1 MSSKIYTAAVL
12 GLDAE
17 LVEVEADM
25 GGGDFGMVAIVG
37 LPDAAVSESKERVR
51 SAIKNSGIQ
60 FPRVKTTVNLAPADI
75 KKQGPGY
82 DLPIAVSILLATN
95 RIRKSSELGESLF
108 IGELALSGELRSV
121 NGVLSIALLAKERG
135 FKKVFVPLE
144 NVDEASL
151 VRDVEVFG
159 VSSLISLVNHFNEST
174 KIKPSE
180 KKDFRGELDEV
191 TFDMAHIK
199 GQSFAKRAMEIAA
212 AGSHNILMS
221 GPPGSGKT
229 MLARTITTILP
240 EMTTDEALEVT
251 KIYSVSGNLK
261 TRNGLVKQRPFR
273 SPHHTSSGVS
283 LVGGGVWPK
292 PGEISLAHR
301 GVLFLDEFGE
311 FSRSVLENLRQPLED
326 GVVNVSRASGNVRF
340 PSKFVLVAATNPCP
354 CGYAGDPE
362 KDCICSASQII
373 NYKKKISGPI
383 LDRIDLHI
391 EVPRVSIDK
400 LSAVNGEEES
410 SEIVRK
416 RVQVARDIQTERFKK
431 TLFISNSEMSSN
443 SMQEYCDI
451 DTETKNLLKRAA
463 DTLFLSARSYFR
475 ILKIARTIADLDASE
490 KILKEHIVEALQYRA
505 KTA

>member
-1 MSSKIYTAAVL
+1 MSSKIYSAAVL

-37 LPDAAVSESKERVR
+37 LPDTAVSESKERVR
-51 SAIKNSGIQ
+51 SAIKNSGLQ

-82 DLPIAVSILLATN
+82 DLPIAISILLATN
-95 RIRKSSELGESLF
+95 KIKFSEFLANSLF
-108 IGELALSGELRSV
+108 VGELALSGALRSV
-121 NGVLSIALLAKERG
+121 NGTLSIALLAREKG
-135 FKKVFVPLE
+135 FKNIFVSSE
-144 NVDEASL
+144 NVFEASL
-151 VRDVEVFG
+151 VPGLNIFG
-159 VSSLISLVNHFNEST
+159 VKNLVDVVNHLNSGKMIEKSERQDFKSEEEDGVFN
-174 KIKPSE
+174 
-180 KKDFRGELDEV
+180 
-191 TFDMAHIK
+191 MAHIR

-229 MLARTITTILP
+229 LLARTIPSILP
-240 EMTTDEALEVT
+240 EMTNDEALEVT
-251 KIYSVSGNLK
+251 KIYSVSGKLNF
-261 TRNGLVKQRPFR
+261 RNGVAKTRPFR

-326 GVVNVSRASGNVRF
+326 GIVNVSRASGSVSF

-354 CGYAGDPE
+354 CGYSGDSE
-362 KDCICSASQII
+362 KECICSASQVM

-383 LDRIDLHI
+383 LDRIDLHV
-391 EVPRVSIDK
+391 EVPRISFEK
-400 LSAVNGEEES
+400 LSSQNDEED
-410 SEIVRK
+410 SEIIRR
-416 RVQVARDIQTERFKK
+416 RVQSSRNIQTTRFKDTNYK
-431 TLFISNSEMSSN
+431 SNSEMSSN
-443 SMQEYCDI
+443 SIKEYCPVDE
-451 DTETKNLLKRAA
+451 DTKAILKKAA
-463 DTLFLSARSYFR
+463 NSLHLSARAYFR
-475 ILKIARTIADLDASE
+475 ILKIARTIADLDNS
-490 KILKEHIVEALQYRA
+490 KNVLKEHVVEALQYRA
-505 KTA
+505 KNA

>member
-1 MSSKIYTAAVL
+1 MSSKIYSAAVL

-37 LPDAAVSESKERVR
+37 LPDTSVSESKERVR
-51 SAIKNSGIQ
+51 SAIKNSELE

-82 DLPIAVSILLATN
+82 DLPIAISIMLATKK
-95 RIRKSSELGESLF
+95 IKESPELEESLF
-108 IGELALSGELRSV
+108 VGELALSGELRPV
-121 NGVLSIALLAKERG
+121 NGILPIVLLARKKG
-135 FKKVFVPLE
+135 FKKIFIPKE
-144 NVDEASL
+144 NVFEASL
-151 VRDVEVFG
+151 VPGVSVFG
-159 VSSLISLVNHFNEST
+159 VEKLTDLVNHFNGSK
-174 KIKPSE
+174 KIIASE
-180 KKDFRGELDEV
+180 KKEFISTEEDSV
-191 TFDMAHIK
+191 FDMAHVR

-229 MLARTITTILP
+229 LLARTMPTILP
-240 EMTTDEALEVT
+240 EMTNEEALEVT
-251 KIYSVSGNLK
+251 KIYSVSGNLNFK
-261 TRNGLVKQRPFR
+261 NGLAKSRPFR

-326 GVVNVSRASGNVRF
+326 GVVNVSRASGSVSF

-362 KDCICSASQII
+362 KECICSASQVL

-391 EVPRVSIDK
+391 EVPRISFEK
-400 LSAVNGEEES
+400 LSSEKNEES
-410 SEIVRK
+410 SKEIRK
-416 RVQVARDIQTERFKK
+416 RVQRARDRQTERFKNTK
-431 TLFISNSEMSSN
+431 YISNSEMSSN
-443 SMQEYCDI
+443 AIKEFCLVDDESKE
-451 DTETKNLLKRAA
+451 LLKKAA
-463 DTLFLSARSYFR
+463 ESLHLSARAYFR
-475 ILKIARTIADLDASE
+475 VLKIARTIADLDGSDN
-490 KILKEHIVEALQYRA
+490 ILKEHIVEALQYRS
-505 KTA
+505 KNV

>member
-1 MSSKIYTAAVL
+1 MSSKIYSAAVL

-37 LPDAAVSESKERVR
+37 LPDTSVSESKERVR
-51 SAIKNSGIQ
+51 SAIKNSELE

-82 DLPIAVSILLATN
+82 DLPIAISIMLATKK
-95 RIRKSSELGESLF
+95 IKESPELEESLF
-108 IGELALSGELRSV
+108 IGELALSGELRPV
-121 NGVLSIALLAKERG
+121 NGILPIVLLAREKG
-135 FKKVFVPLE
+135 FKKIFIPKE
-144 NVDEASL
+144 NVFEASL
-151 VRDVEVFG
+151 VPGVSVFG
-159 VSSLISLVNHFNEST
+159 VEKLIDLINHFNGGQ
-174 KIKPSE
+174 KIIASE
-180 KKDFRGELDEV
+180 KKEFISTEEDSV
-191 TFDMAHIK
+191 FDMAHVR

-229 MLARTITTILP
+229 LLARTMPTILP
-240 EMTTDEALEVT
+240 EMTNEEALEVT
-251 KIYSVSGNLK
+251 KIYSVSGNLNFK
-261 TRNGLVKQRPFR
+261 NGLAKSRPFR

-326 GVVNVSRASGNVRF
+326 GVVNVSRASGSVSF

-362 KDCICSASQII
+362 KECICSASQVL

-391 EVPRVSIDK
+391 EVPRISFEK
-400 LSAVNGEEES
+400 LSSEKNEES
-410 SEIVRK
+410 SKEIRK
-416 RVQVARDIQTERFKK
+416 RVQRARDRQTERFKNTK
-431 TLFISNSEMSSN
+431 YISNSEMSSN
-443 SMQEYCDI
+443 AIKEFCLVDDESKE
-451 DTETKNLLKRAA
+451 LLKKAA
-463 DTLFLSARSYFR
+463 ESLHLSARAYFR
-475 ILKIARTIADLDASE
+475 VLKIARTIADLDGSDN
-490 KILKEHIVEALQYRA
+490 ILKEHIVEALQYRS
-505 KTA
+505 KNV